1 MHHNVYSKHSEVP
14 TFDSH
19 EAHKHELQ
27 NIRNAITNLLQPSPP
42 LHVAHIPFSQQV
54 IKNSTH
60 HGPNWTSSYM
70 HMVSFPW
77 CLKGIEHKYIWM
89 RLSQLH
95 NWVMV
100 FVKFT
105 TAQKGGDRRK
115 GPAAKLKL
123 GTCTLSWSFNNELS
137 ILGLIAHSY
146 GKANPHTAHYMYN
159 SIRTVSLKWYQKNS
173 WQENLS
179 PHCCAAGEPQLRI
192 CTTRVQCTLC
202 CHCKQ
207 TSCVCKFRAVHLVV
221 TGHFRGS

>member
-1 MHHNVYSKHSEVP
+1 MDTHIIIPNTSIYITPYHVYNKHSEVP

-27 NIRNAITNLLQPSPP
+27 NIRNAITLLLQQSPP

-77 CLKGIEHKYIWM
+77 CLKGIEHKYVWM

-95 NWVMV
+95 YWVMV
-100 FVKFT
+100 SVKSS
-105 TAQKGGDRRK
+105 AQKEGDRRK

-137 ILGLIAHSY
+137 ILGLIAHSWTCLNNESNQSINY
-146 GKANPHTAHYMYN
+146 IKDFLLCGRSPWLHT
-159 SIRTVSLKWYQKNS
+159 
-173 WQENLS
+173 
-179 PHCCAAGEPQLRI
+179 
-192 CTTRVQCTLC
+192 
-202 CHCKQ
+202 
-207 TSCVCKFRAVHLVV
+207 
-221 TGHFRGS
+221 